1 MGIWKDAF
9 NGTRN
14 INYIIS
20 GDSRRYE
27 TYTRYEEYLNQ
38 MLSQLNITVNNNSV
52 GGQGMLGWT
61 NNTFNGNPADN
72 YTVNAA
78 INMTPGTGSNT
89 ILEFS
94 LGQNDVD
101 TDVAGYETL
110 LNNALDAYLA
120 QRPNTKIIL
129 VCPEYTSNTSN
140 TTNMRNAYKNV
151 ADQRG
156 FEFVDTYDMLA
167 DVFGD
172 PNFYE
177 DNVHQNYYG
186 SIRIINFLLER
197 VLPAPLKAEV
207 TLPTPNPNTLSQSQI
222 NNGNT
227 ITLGQAFS
235 KDNYTLDELLA
246 FPTALGYGKFTSG
259 GRRGR
264 VVKVTNLNNTGTGSL
279 REAIESSGPR
289 YIVFDI
295 GGNVNLTSEIN
306 LGSPS
311 SSSGLQITID
321 EENCTILGQTAPGPG
336 ITITGGGLFIWSSN
350 VCVRYFTS
358 RPNDPNTSFSKSL
371 RIRNNQE
378 GGYVTENIMLDH
390 LSLSHA
396 TDENLSIGG
405 FVGPIRNIS
414 AQKCMIHK
422 PLGAPDNGFSKNN
435 ITGRQTTKLSYVNC
449 YFSHASDR
457 NPFIAYDDSEA
468 EVINNIMY
476 CFNTGINM
484 VYGADADILYNILKE
499 SNEEPAQ
506 FSWIAFYQNQTNNPT
521 GQPEDS
527 RLYHE
532 GNIFLNGPESVSQA
546 FYDYNAA
553 SRVFTDSNIT
563 EWLTTANDIE
573 NEVLTDS
580 GNVLYRSSD
589 SLDQA
594 VIADYYASVGNRND
608 VSIPSKS
615 TVTKSAG
622 YDSIITGIDDTFTNA
637 HGITSHNEVKTNWD
651 FGTYN
656 VVNNAGYTAIEM
668 YSFYLADEFSKL
680 TIDEEINPGPD
691 PNPGNTIT
699 GNKGTLYLI
708 NA

>member
-9 NGTRN
+9 DGTRN

-61 NNTFNGNPADN
+61 NNTFNGNPANN
-72 YTVNAA
+72 YTVDAA
-78 INMTPGTGSNT
+78 AAMTPGTGTNT

-120 QRPNTKIIL
+120 QKPNTKIIL
-129 VCPEYTSNTSN
+129 VCPEYTINTSN

-151 ADQRG
+151 ADERG
-156 FEFVDTYDMLA
+156 LEFVDTYDMLST
-167 DVFGD
+167 VFGD
-172 PNFYE
+172 SNFYE

-197 VLPAPLKAEV
+197 VLPAPLKPNI

-246 FPTALGYGKFTSG
+246 FPTARGYAKFASG
-259 GRRGR
+259 GRRGQ
-264 VVKVTNLNNTGTGSL
+264 VLKVTNLNNSGTGSL
-279 REAIESSGPR
+279 REAIDTAGPR

-295 GGNVNLTSEIN
+295 GGDFNLSSELN
-306 LGSPS
+306 LGA
-311 SSSGLQITID
+311 SGGATNSLQRVLD
-321 EENCTILGQTAPGPG
+321 EQNCTILGMTAPGPG
-336 ITITGGGLFIWSSN
+336 VTLKGGGLFIWSSN
-350 VCVRYFTS
+350 VIVRYLTS
-358 RPNDPNTSFSKSL
+358 RPNDPGTSYSKAL
-371 RIRNNQE
+371 RVRNDQQ
-378 GGYVTENIMLDH
+378 GGYVVENIMLDH

-405 FVGPIRNIS
+405 FNGPLTRVT
-414 AQKCMIHK
+414 AQKCMMHK
-422 PLGAPDNGFSKNN
+422 PLLGGSNYGKNN
-435 ITGRQTTKLSYVNC
+435 ITGSDTTRISYINC

-457 NPFIAYDDSEA
+457 NPFLAYDGTTAELINSIAYAFGEGSH
-468 EVINNIMY
+468 II
-476 CFNTGINM
+476 F
-484 VYGADADILYNILKE
+484 GADADFIYNIWKA
-499 SNEEPAQ
+499 SDDDRP
-506 FSWIAFYQNQTNNPT
+506 SGRWIKHYENTFNNPGAT
-521 GQPEDS
+521 AADS
-527 RLYHE
+527 QIYHI
-532 GNIFLNGPESVSQA
+532 GDIFLNGPESVDQA
-546 FYDYNAA
+546 YYDNNGS
-553 SRVFTDSNIT
+553 SRVMIDSNET
-563 EWLTTANDIE
+563 EWLTATNDIE
-573 NEVLTDS
+573 TEVLNDC
-580 GNVLYRSSD
+580 GNVLYRNFD
-589 SLDQA
+589 SLDQE
-594 VIADYYASVGNRND
+594 VVADYATLTGDRTDAPV
-608 VSIPSKS
+608 PTKS
-615 TVTKSAG
+615 TVTRSAG
-622 YDSIITGIDDTFTNA
+622 YDSIITGIDDTFTNT
-637 HGITSHNEVKTNWD
+637 HGITTHNEVKTNWD
-651 FGTYN
+651 FGTYH

-668 YSFYLADEFSKL
+668 YSFFLADEFSKL
-680 TIDEEINPGPD
+680 TVDDFTEPEPD
-691 PNPGNTIT
+691 PGNTIT